1 MTAHELGEKLKNV
14 RQEKKLSVEQVS
26 RVLSLRPAL
35 VHDLERGYYR
45 NIGASLYVKNY
56 LRKYAKFLGISH
68 EEIEADLH
76 QLKMELDPKSQG
88 FYETS
93 KVKHEAEE
101 KKRSN
106 HFKYYL
112 IFVVL
117 VIAIFAYLYQT
128 GVIPSPFKGISV
140 DSKEEVYLP
149 NERLPSL
156 ELEHNLQRNKI
167 VAHKDV
173 SFEDLLI
180 DSMAQHTV
188 TMLDER
194 HQEGFIGYK
203 NDQDIFSDQDAIHLV
218 TLDRE
223 DEIVSHSS
231 EPLKKNSSYITSN
244 QSDVLGT
251 SLRYYAPL
259 LSSTMLPTINL
270 GSTPVSLRFNAVKSH
285 WHYWYKT
292 PEDIR
297 LGLKDP
303 EMFHDLFMNKT
314 KKLISLYDRES
325 GFYPFIEEA
334 VLIFTLKNKQK
345 LLQEI
350 TSQITSMEPLVE
362 PVTSNH
368 SLIEIDGNLVTKR
381 HNEDLQSEE
390 FQAEEF
396 HKLWLQKTSLE
407 QEIQKY
413 LAFKREKALFAIVAG
428 DITTLEIQDHQG
440 RVITNRVMKRGD
452 EYQMEGQGSYD
463 VYLGNP
469 AVIDKITV
477 NGTMIPE
484 YYYKPL
490 TEEAVS
496 IRFSLNSE
504 QYR

>member
-1 MTAHELGEKLKNV
+1 MTAHELGEKLKAA

-35 VHDLERGYYR
+35 VDDLERGYYR

-76 QLKMELDPKSQG
+76 LLNMEIDPKSQG

-128 GVIPSPFKGISV
+128 GVIPSPFKGITS

-167 VAHKDV
+167 ADYKEV
-173 SFEDLLI
+173 SFEEMLI
-180 DSMAQHTV
+180 DSMAQHQV
-188 TMLDER
+188 TMLDEL
-194 HQEGFIGYK
+194 HQEGFSGYK
-203 NDQDIFSDQDAIHLV
+203 EDHGVLNGQESLHLV

-223 DEIVSHSS
+223 DEVISHSS
-231 EPLKKNSSYITSN
+231 ELLKKNSSYLTSN
-244 QSDVLGT
+244 PSEVLGT
-251 SLRYYAPL
+251 SLRHYAPL
-259 LSSTMLPTINL
+259 LSSRVLPTINL
-270 GSTPVSLRFNAVKSH
+270 GSMPISAKFSAAQSH
-285 WHYWYKT
+285 WHYWYET

-297 LGLKDP
+297 LGVTTP
-303 EMFHDLFMNKT
+303 EMFQALFIAKT
-314 KKLISLYDRES
+314 KKWISLYDRES
-325 GFYPFIEEA
+325 GFYPFIEDAIVGFRLKGREKQLQD
-334 VLIFTLKNKQK
+334 VLAQIASIKVLEVDSLTNDHLEEMKGNIVSQK
-345 LLQEI
+345 
-350 TSQITSMEPLVE
+350 
-362 PVTSNH
+362 
-368 SLIEIDGNLVTKR
+368 IEVQYQP
-381 HNEDLQSEE
+381 E
-390 FQAEEF
+390 
-396 HKLWLQKTSLE
+396 LE
-407 QEIQKY
+407 QNLWSQKIALEKEIQQY
-413 LAFKREKALFAIVAG
+413 LAVKREKALFKVVAE

-440 RVITNRVMKRGD
+440 RIITNRVMKRGD

-477 NGTMIPE
+477 NGMMIPE

>member
-1 MTAHELGEKLKNV
+1 MTAQELGEKLKAA
-14 RQEKKLSVEQVS
+14 RQDKDLSIEQVS

-35 VHDLERGYYR
+35 VNDLEKGCYR

-68 EEIEADLH
+68 EEIEMDLH
-76 QLKMELDPKSQG
+76 QLNMGLDAKSQG

-112 IFVVL
+112 MFVVL
-117 VIAIFAYLYQT
+117 VIVVFAYLYQT

-167 VAHKDV
+167 ADRKDV
-173 SFEDLLI
+173 SFEELLI
-180 DSMAQHTV
+180 DSMAQHQE
-188 TMLDER
+188 TMLDEL
-194 HQEGFIGYK
+194 HQTAFVEYD
-203 NDQDIFSDQDAIHLV
+203 NDDHALNTEENIHLV

-223 DEIVSHSS
+223 DEVISHSS
-231 EPLKKNSSYITSN
+231 ELLKKNSRYLTSN

-259 LSSTMLPTINL
+259 LSSRTLPTINI
-270 GSTPVSLRFNAVKSH
+270 GSMPISAKLSTVKSH
-285 WHYWYKT
+285 FHYWYKT
-292 PEDIR
+292 PSDIH
-297 LGLKDP
+297 LGVKTP
-303 EMFHDLFMNKT
+303 ELFQDLFSAKT
-314 KKLISLYDRES
+314 KNLLSIYDRES
-325 GFYPFIEEA
+325 GFYPFIENA
-334 VLIFTLKNKQK
+334 VLGFQLKSREKQ
-345 LLQEI
+345 LQDI
-350 TSQITSMEPLVE
+350 TAQIAS
-362 PVTSNH
+362 
-368 SLIEIDGNLVTKR
+368 IEILKESSLTDDFSEAIVENTVSTESKEML
-381 HNEDLQSEE
+381 NSELQ
-390 FQAEEF
+390 QY
-396 HKLWLQKTSLE
+396 LILQKATLE
-407 QEIQKY
+407 QEIQQY
-413 LAFKREKALFAIVAG
+413 LALKREKALLKIVAE

-440 RVITNRVMKRGD
+440 RIITNRVMKRGD